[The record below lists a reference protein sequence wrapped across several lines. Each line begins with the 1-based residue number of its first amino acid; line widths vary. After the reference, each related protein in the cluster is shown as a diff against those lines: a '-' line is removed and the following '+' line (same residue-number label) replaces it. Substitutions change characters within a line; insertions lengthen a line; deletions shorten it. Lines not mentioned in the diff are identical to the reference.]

1 MAKWVGAE
9 PEIIHMGK
17 YRASFLRREQWWVG
31 WTDDVPGALTQG
43 ETLEEARENLRDAIR
58 LMQEPVSVE
67 ELPDASPADLIQEVI
82 EA

>member
-1 MAKWVGAE
+1 V
-9 PEIIHMGK
+9 GK
-17 YRASFLRREQWWVG
+17 YRANFLRREQWWVG

-58 LMQEPVSVE
+58 LMQEPVRIE
-67 ELPDASPADLIQEVI
+67 DLPDASPSDLIQEVI

>member
-1 MAKWVGAE
+1 
-9 PEIIHMGK
+9 MGK
-17 YRASFLRREQWWVG
+17 YRANFLRREQWWVG

-58 LMQEPVSVE
+58 LMQEPVRIE
-67 ELPDASPADLIQEVI
+67 DLPDASPSQLVQEVI

>member
-1 MAKWVGAE
+1 M
-9 PEIIHMGK
+9 
-17 YRASFLRREQWWVG
+17 RREQWWVG

-58 LMQEPVSVE
+58 LMQEPVPVE
-67 ELPDASPADLIQEVI
+67 ELPEASPSDLIQEVI

>member
-1 MAKWVGAE
+1 MTD
-9 PEIIHMGK
+9 MGK
-17 YRASFLRREQWWVG
+17 YRANFLRRERWWVG

-58 LMQEPVSVE
+58 LMQEPVQVE
-67 ELPDASPADLIQEVI
+67 DLPDAPPMQLVQEVI